1 MAKPAPTATQT
12 NLEQEAEEELPP
24 LSPKEEAWLEHT
36 ATPEQLQFFSDNGFL
51 VVENALEGDMLERVI
66 DVVDQVTAAVRE
78 KQGES
83 LKKVEKNAALQS
95 NKTYATPR
103 RPGDVGST
111 RCVMEGPTML
121 ELLDYKTTFPLL
133 WDIMGWNIQNYM
145 SVISVKPPEEKPED
159 EEVNPTSRVNGS
171 SGYHQDGGR
180 PNPEMAWDHAA
191 PELVPGDRQPPMLS
205 LKVAFFLT
213 DTRVPECG
221 AMCVHTLELSCI
233 LLD

>member
-1 MAKPAPTATQT
+1 
-12 NLEQEAEEELPP
+12 
-24 LSPKEEAWLEHT
+24 
-36 ATPEQLQFFSDNGFL
+36 
-51 VVENALEGDMLERVI
+51 MLERVI

-213 DTRVPECG
+213 DTRAPECG
-221 AMCVHTLELSCI
+221 AMCVHTLELFLR
-233 LLD
+233 LLFCYSW